1 MVKGSVTISIDDF
14 QALIESKETA
24 LEIES
29 NVKSLARELQVF
41 LSFLCTRV
49 EIDKYVEEFN
59 LQSTTSKII
68 LEEGRARIEKR

>member
-14 QALIESKETA
+14 QTLTESKETA

-29 NVKSLARELQVF
+29 NVKNLVRELQVF
-41 LSFLCTRV
+41 LSFLCTRA
-49 EIDKYVEEFN
+49 EIDKYVKEFN
-59 LQSTTSKII
+59 LQSTTSKIV